1 MQPVGMR
8 TALVLLALA
17 LARPAAGYTE
27 SGATASLAGSS
38 SFEDANSGSGWVDG
52 SASWDLP
59 ASITGLMKSGYSHC
73 SMTRTQAKVFKST
86 LFVTLYTTGK
96 CPRALTFESMRQGW
110 DDIVQDPD
118 FKNRY
123 RTGGLGIRSVPGQC
137 EVWICDR
144 YDTCHG
150 GKVEDDMMCYA
161 FNEEKSFFLPLGPN
175 SKVKFVKSKTMSAP
189 FLSGGG
195 GSHYIDGMNGS
206 VGGMNGSEGSQQA
219 QAAAQPVYA
228 AASLSPLL

>member
-1 MQPVGMR
+1 
-8 TALVLLALA
+8 
-17 LARPAAGYTE
+17 
-27 SGATASLAGSS
+27 
-38 SFEDANSGSGWVDG
+38 
-52 SASWDLP
+52 
-59 ASITGLMKSGYSHC
+59 
-73 SMTRTQAKVFKST
+73 
-86 LFVTLYTTGK
+86 
-96 CPRALTFESMRQGW
+96 MRQGW